1 MMQSSFLI
9 CPEQMSLVGI
19 QQTLFQAFAQCIEAR
34 TCCDG
39 VQWGVARLAGG
50 IEMFEELLEVCAVN

>member
-1 MMQSSFLI
+1 MQSPFLI
-9 CPEQMSLVGI
+9 CPEQKSLVGI
-19 QQTLFQAFAQCIEAR
+19 QQTVFQAFAQCIEAR

-50 IEMFEELLEVCAVN
+50 FDIFQEFLKVCAVN

>member
-1 MMQSSFLI
+1 MQGSFFI
-9 CPEQMSLVGI
+9 CCEQKSLVGI

-50 IEMFEELLEVCAVN
+50 IEIFQELSEVCTVI